1 MYQRLPS
8 LLLLLPVLSA
18 VDAFHSLFPN
28 RAFSRL
34 SRQSKPL
41 YSSTFAST
49 TISSP
54 SSHSPSVSEK
64 KRDSVQVLEYLQSFL
79 TSAPTAS
86 SSTTTT
92 SSATPA
98 SLPPLDPNLPSDVK
112 AALDDVLAMVQAR
125 EEQVRNGDD
134 GARAVKEWKTRAYRL
149 EQDLQATRRNL
160 KEITNIRRDLAHRLQ
175 QAQTVAEA
183 GRRGNE
189 ERVRGMEEEL
199 AEKKRQLTEL
209 QEREASLAQ
218 AREAARRETDSL
230 LAILSPG
237 QEASRREALEARL
250 ASLSD
255 SLPASRPL
263 PEVEELVGEGE
274 REAYRSW
281 YARCFSSLEQDMK
294 GVEDGA
300 LRAMEEMRGEVKR
313 MEGCVRAAEE
323 GEGGRRG
330 GGGSGKVGS
339 GGG

>member
-1 MYQRLPS
+1 MQIYHHLSGLLGHALMNRVRGRFDFLRRPFNNCTQAKWSSSASYLQLHRLMYQRLPS

-49 TISSP
+49 TVSSP

-86 SSTTTT
+86 SSTTTI

-134 GARAVKEWKTRAYRL
+134 GARAVKEWKTRAYR
-149 EQDLQATRRNL
+149 
-160 KEITNIRRDLAHRLQ
+160 
-175 QAQTVAEA
+175 
-183 GRRGNE
+183 
-189 ERVRGMEEEL
+189 
-199 AEKKRQLTEL
+199 
-209 QEREASLAQ
+209 
-218 AREAARRETDSL
+218 
-230 LAILSPG
+230 
-237 QEASRREALEARL
+237 
-250 ASLSD
+250 
-255 SLPASRPL
+255 
-263 PEVEELVGEGE
+263 
-274 REAYRSW
+274 
-281 YARCFSSLEQDMK
+281 
-294 GVEDGA
+294 
-300 LRAMEEMRGEVKR
+300 
-313 MEGCVRAAEE
+313 
-323 GEGGRRG
+323 
-330 GGGSGKVGS
+330 
-339 GGG
+339 